1 MPDPFPITPAGLEK
15 LKAELKYL
23 VSEERP
29 QNIKDIEHARGHGDL
44 SENADYDAAKQRQ
57 GFIDARM
64 KELSDKISRAQV
76 IDPNKI
82 RGDKVVFGVTVELLN
97 CDTEEETAYTLVGEE
112 ESDAAAG
119 LISVH
124 SPVGRALLGKTAG
137 DVAEVRTPRGTI
149 EYEILGLRVNGSSEG
164 LGARG

>member
-15 LKAELKYL
+15 LKVELRRL
-23 VSEERP
+23 VAVERP
-29 QNIKDIEHARGHGDL
+29 QNIKDIETARGHGDL

-64 KELSDKISRAQV
+64 KELGDKISRAQV
-76 IDPNKI
+76 IDPRKI
-82 RGDKVVFGVTVELLN
+82 RGDKVVFGVTVDLLN
-97 CDTEEETAYTLVGEE
+97 CETEEEATYTLVGEE

-119 LISVH
+119 RISVA
-124 SPVGRALLGKTAG
+124 SPVGRALLGKTEG

-149 EYEILGLRVNGSSEG
+149 EYEILGLRVE
-164 LGARG
+164 